1 MPETYG
7 KRQRQG
13 VKAKKAAAR
22 EQRRIARNERREAR
36 AAGTDETSWLADPP
50 EPEEE
55 SSADTGT

>member
-22 EQRRIARNERREAR
+22 EERRIARAQRREAR
-36 AAGTDETSWLADPP
+36 ASGTEETSWLADPP
-50 EPEEE
+50 DTEED
-55 SSADTGT
+55 SASA